1 MFLNNITTTYNPL
14 LSCRSIDYDV
24 LITNPPYSGEH
35 KHRLLDYLQQCQKP
49 FLLLLPVYVATK
61 SYWKTFI
68 QGHSP
73 ITHNGVNSPPASSTN
88 SSQSQSNAY
97 EHDRAVHIDVFYLLP
112 STSYQ
117 YSHPEG
123 TGKDIPPFFS
133 AWFVGMCADTSSQS
147 DSSSPIDIPR

>member
-1 MFLNNITTTYNPL
+1 M
-14 LSCRSIDYDV
+14 

-35 KHRLLDYLQQCQKP
+35 KQRLLDYLQLWQKP

-68 QGHSP
+68 QGQSP
-73 ITHNGVNSPPASSTN
+73 ITQPTGVNSPHASSTS
-88 SSQSQSNAY
+88 SSQSQSNKR

-112 STSYQ
+112 STCYQ

-123 TGKDIPPFFS
+123 TGKDVPPFFS
-133 AWFVGMCADTSSQS
+133 AWFVGMCTDTSDSQA
-147 DSSSPIDIPR
+147 DNSSPIDIPR